1 MARTEYSDEFKAEAV
16 ALAEALGD
24 ISRAAEELDMPYSTL
39 YGWVRKGV
47 GNTGVPSDLQDE
59 KRQAISDR
67 LEGLIHKILDI
78 APDKADDADFKALLT
93 ALGIA
98 VDKVQLLR
106 GEATEIR
113 ENRNIEHVRAD
124 IQRKLHR
131 VADAQRN

>member
-67 LEGLIHKILDI
+67 LESLIHKILDI
-78 APDKADDADFKALLT
+78 APDKADEADFKALLT

-106 GEATEIR
+106 GEATEIT

>member
-24 ISRAAEELDMPYSTL
+24 ISRAAEELEMPYSTL

-106 GEATEIR
+106 GEATEIT